1 MGAKPNILIAEPE
14 KTLAADLA
22 AFADE
27 RGFNLIG
34 ARTRNE
40 TLLTL
45 QERRIDVLVL
55 DAELLD
61 QDCAFI
67 SIVKG
72 MEEDLP
78 IILCAETN
86 TPEFE
91 SKVRR
96 QRIFFYHIKSFG
108 PVDLK
113 TAISNAIEKSSQH

>member
-1 MGAKPNILIAEPE
+1 MGPDPNILIAASDEA
-14 KTLAADLA
+14 LVLDLA
-22 AFADE
+22 AFAEDKHL
-27 RGFNLIG
+27 NLIR
-34 ARTRNE
+34 ARTLNE

-67 SIVKG
+67 TIVNG
-72 MEEDLP
+72 MEENLP

-86 TPEFE
+86 TAEFE
-91 SKVRR
+91 SKVRQ

-108 PVDLK
+108 PVDLQ
-113 TAISNAIEKSSQH
+113 TAISNAIEKSSHH